1 MNFDLYTWVYLI
13 TNCFSIVIVHKF
25 VTAFF
30 DKRITKRV
38 VCFLSYMLYFLFTSF
53 VYIKWD
59 IPVLT
64 MTVNIVTIFI
74 ATMNYE
80 SALKKKIVSVA
91 FIYIFMLVPEVLIS
105 ALTGYFNF
113 PVLSEGYYSNISGLL
128 IVRILTYLE
137 ALIFYNIKVLKKRQ
151 SVGGILWIATI
162 FIPVSTLFLKVILI
176 DSGTP
181 SQSSVIISI
190 LIILFIN
197 LITFYLYD
205 SLSASYMQKTKAT
218 ILEKEKEM
226 YYTQCLMMQESTENL
241 QKFRHDINNQFIS
254 MQQLIKSKKY
264 DELEHQILNLSEQLN
279 IKKMYSSTGNIAV
292 DSIINYKF
300 NSLTEQSIE
309 IDTKIAVPE
318 MLNIEINDIVSL
330 IGNILDNAIY
340 ALKEAGLPKKLYFK
354 LIYSR
359 GRIIIKES
367 NNYKT
372 EIKYINGEI
381 VSSKQNSSEHG
392 MGLKNIEKIVNKY
405 NGYMEI
411 NHTNNV
417 FTLNIIMLVS

>member
-1 MNFDLYTWVYLI
+1 
-13 TNCFSIVIVHKF
+13 
-25 VTAFF
+25 
-30 DKRITKRV
+30 
-38 VCFLSYMLYFLFTSF
+38 MLYFLFTSF

-205 SLSASYMQKTKAT
+205 SLSSSYMQKTKAT

-279 IKKMYSSTGNIAV
+279 IKKIYSSTGNIAV

-300 NSLTEQSIE
+300 NSLAGQNIE

-392 MGLKNIEKIVNKY
+392 LGLKNIEKIVNKY